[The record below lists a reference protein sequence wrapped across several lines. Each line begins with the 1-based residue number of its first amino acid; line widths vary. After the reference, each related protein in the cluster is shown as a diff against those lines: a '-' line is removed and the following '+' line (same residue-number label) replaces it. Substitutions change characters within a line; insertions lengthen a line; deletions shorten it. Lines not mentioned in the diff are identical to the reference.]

1 MHYLPL
7 FWNLVVSMWPC
18 SHFSGCGFNATFWR
32 TKQEASQFSVSQC
45 DVVLWCTRKTI
56 NENHDGVQVWLPYSH
71 RSLAFVVSSTKSTP
85 AFSLAAA
92 YYWWGTNYY
101 CFEGYTLTTSHTGTT
116 PKPCHPPVLC
126 AIVFIP
132 VNGKN
137 GKGTIVKR
145 HAVLEQVFDLDAK
158 KHTHE
163 IGMHSSSIMICVLPR
178 TTANSSSWMEFVKI
192 WLTRTHKF
200 VPWSTRKNL
209 CSSNYATDP
218 FLTVISV
225 NPQFVSGVCGI
236 LKIHA
241 CLPKVLFTKSLTTSF
256 TTCRRS
262 GLPSK
267 GTRGEHLSSKICF
280 DLEHLLKQFLV
291 KRMNLFANLT
301 ISNSNAKQI
310 WNDVVP
316 W

>member
-1 MHYLPL
+1 M
-7 FWNLVVSMWPC
+7 
-18 SHFSGCGFNATFWR
+18 
-32 TKQEASQFSVSQC
+32 
-45 DVVLWCTRKTI
+45 
-56 NENHDGVQVWLPYSH
+56 
-71 RSLAFVVSSTKSTP
+71 
-85 AFSLAAA
+85 
-92 YYWWGTNYY
+92 
-101 CFEGYTLTTSHTGTT
+101 TTSHTGTT

-241 CLPKVLFTKSLTTSF
+241 CLPKVLFTKSLTT
-256 TTCRRS
+256 
-262 GLPSK
+262 LPSLPVVGPACPQK
-267 GTRGEHLSSKICF
+267 EQEVSIYPAKS
-280 DLEHLLKQFLV
+280 V
-291 KRMNLFANLT
+291 LT
-301 ISNSNAKQI
+301 LNIFSNSS
-310 WNDVVP
+310 W
-316 W
+316 